1 MSSDPLADRADPLE
15 AHEAVPM
22 DRLLPWLTSVLGHRP
37 AEIQLARFG
46 RGYSNLT
53 FLLTVDG
60 REIVLRRPPPGVRI
74 ARAHDMGREY
84 RIVTALGTAWDKVP
98 PTVAQCTD
106 PEILGGG
113 FYLME
118 RVKGIILRREAPTA
132 LNTHEDD
139 WTRASSGLVDTL
151 AEIHAIDVQQAGL
164 GDLGR
169 PDGYVQRQVQGWTRR
184 YEASA
189 TDDLPAVHRLAEW
202 LAAHQPTESGATMI
216 HNDLK
221 YDNVILDPRDIGAVR
236 AVLDWEMATVGDPL
250 LDLGTFLAYWVQA
263 DDPPVL
269 QHLRMGPTHCPGN
282 LTRSELVAR
291 YQSKTNRDFDPL
303 WYYAFG
309 QFKNA
314 VVVQQLYRR
323 YVEGHTTEKRY
334 AGFLDGVK
342 GLVAVGLGAIATGS
356 IDSVGSRSD
365 R

>member
-1 MSSDPLADRADPLE
+1 MTDGLLDQADPLD
-15 AHEAVPM
+15 AHDAVPM
-22 DRLLPWLTSVLGHRP
+22 ERLRPWLTEALGQVP
-37 AEIQLARFG
+37 GDITLARFG

-60 REIVLRRPPPGVRI
+60 RELVLRRPPPGVRI
-74 ARAHDMGREY
+74 AKAHDMGREH
-84 RIVTALGTAWDKVP
+84 RIVSAIGTVWDKVA
-98 PTVAQCTD
+98 PTVAVCTD
-106 PEILGGG
+106 PDVLGGD

-118 RVKGIILRREAPTA
+118 RVSGMILRRDPPRS
-132 LNTHEDD
+132 LTHGPSD
-139 WTRASSGLVDTL
+139 WTRASQALVDTL
-151 AEIHAIDVQQAGL
+151 TEIHGIDVAAAGL
-164 GDLGR
+164 DGLGR
-169 PDGYVQRQVQGWTRR
+169 PEGYVTRQVQGWTRR

-202 LAAHQPTESGATMI
+202 LAAHQPAESGARLI

-221 YDNVILDPRDIGAVR
+221 YDNAIVNPDDLGDVR
-236 AVLDWEMATVGDPL
+236 AVLDWEMATIGDPL

-269 QHLRMGPTHCPGN
+269 QHLRMGPTQLPGN
-282 LTRSELVAR
+282 LTRTELVER
-291 YQSKTNRDFDPL
+291 YQARTGQSFDPL

-323 YVEGHTTEKRY
+323 YVEGHTKEARY

-342 GLVAVGLGAIATGS
+342 GLAAVGLGAIRQGHIGALCAS
-356 IDSVGSRSD
+356 
-365 R
+365 